1 MDPQGQ
7 IYDMQ
12 ANFIGTA
19 NLEDLEESG
28 AEQDE
33 SQENAWNMNKMAYVY
48 MFSRHG
54 ARAQ

>member
-1 MDPQGQ
+1 MDPQGLV
-7 IYDMQ
+7 YDMQ